1 MSNVK
6 NISDK
11 VFERAPNGEI
21 ITDADFVVI
30 GTGPSGA
37 TAARVLTDAGHEVAM
52 IEEGRWVKAEEFDGS
67 SFTAQKKCYREL
79 GTVAA
84 MGKNMIPI
92 IQGRCVGG
100 GSVINAA
107 IIWRMPEDV
116 FDRWLS
122 EFQTGEALS
131 WKEMEAAF
139 DVLESDLNVKPVSP
153 EVLGRNNSLLL
164 EGANKLGL
172 DSRIIARNERGCQ
185 GLAQCTSGCPVGAK
199 QSTDLTYVPWSIEK
213 GARLYHSCRA
223 DRIQVEQGRAKSVIA
238 RFEDPLTGEPR
249 GKLTINARKGIV
261 VCATPIQT
269 PCLLRRSGIGK
280 SSGHLGR
287 HFLGHPG
294 AGLICIYPDEVR
306 LWEGATQGWD
316 SEHYRKDW
324 KVKFEALG
332 MQPDLLTSRI
342 PGIGAEFKKNV
353 LEAGRMGN
361 VGCAVVCQAEGRVR
375 PLGKSAQISY
385 GLGDEDVFNLRRG
398 LKKIAEI
405 MVAAGAEYIIPNI
418 YGLPPKISKD
428 QLKLIDQAPLDPR
441 CYTLVLTHMFGTCR
455 MGPDPAKSVVGLDF
469 QVHDTKGVFILDSSI
484 FPSNLGV
491 NPQHTIMAVA
501 HVGAKKI
508 ASL

>member
-1 MSNVK
+1 MSNGK
-6 NISDK
+6 NIRDK
-11 VFERAPNGEI
+11 IFDRAPTGEI
-21 ITDADFVVI
+21 ITDADFAVI

-37 TAARVLTDAGHEVAM
+37 TAAKVLTDAGHSVAM
-52 IEEGRWVKAEEFDGS
+52 IEEGRWVKGEEFDGS

-79 GTVAA
+79 GTIAA

-107 IIWRMPEDV
+107 IIWCLPEDV
-116 FDRWLS
+116 FERWQT
-122 EFQTGEALS
+122 EFKVGEALA
-131 WKEMEAAF
+131 WKDLEKAF
-139 DVLESDLNVKPVSP
+139 EVLESDLHVQPVSS
-153 EVLGRNNSLLL
+153 EVMGRNNALLL

-172 DSRIIARNERGCQ
+172 ESRIIPRNECGCQ
-185 GLAQCTSGCPVGAK
+185 GLAQCTSGCPINAK
-199 QSTDLTYVPWSIEK
+199 QTTELTYVPWSLEK

-223 DRIQVEQGRAKSVIA
+223 DRIQVEQGRARAVLA

-249 GKLTINARKGIV
+249 GKLTVHARKGIV

-269 PCLLRRSGIGK
+269 PCLLWRSGIGK

-287 HFLGHPG
+287 HFTAHPG

-316 SEHYRKDW
+316 SEHFRKDW

-332 MQPDLLTSRI
+332 MHPDLLTSRI

-353 LEAGRMGN
+353 LDAGRMGN
-361 VGCAVVCQAEGRVR
+361 VGCAIVCQAEGRVK

-405 MVAAGAEYIIPNI
+405 MVAAGAESLVPNI
-418 YGLPPKISKD
+418 YGLPWKIGKNE
-428 QLKLIDQAPLDPR
+428 LKLLDDAPLDPK
-441 CYTLVLTHMFGTCR
+441 CYTLVMTHLFGTCR
-455 MGPDPAKSVVGLDF
+455 MGPDPNKSVVGLDF

-484 FPSNLGV
+484 FPTLLGV

-501 HVGAKKI
+501 QVGAKKI
-508 ASL
+508 AAL

>member
-1 MSNVK
+1 MSGNYIGRVW
-6 NISDK
+6 D
-11 VFERAPNGEI
+11 RAANGAI
-21 ITDADFVVI
+21 VADADYVVI

-37 TAARVLTDAGHEVAM
+37 TAAKVLTEAGHEVAM
-52 IEEGRWVKAEEFDGS
+52 LEEGRWVRAEEFDGS

-107 IIWRMPEDV
+107 IIWRMPRDV
-116 FDRWLS
+116 FERWVRDFQLS
-122 EFQTGEALS
+122 DALA

-139 DVLESDLNVKPVSP
+139 DLLESDLNVRPVAP
-153 EVLGRNNSLLL
+153 EVMGRHNALLL

-172 DSRIIARNERGCQ
+172 ESRIIPRNEKGCQ
-185 GLAQCTSGCPVGAK
+185 GLAQCTSGCPIKAK
-199 QSTDLTYVPWSIEK
+199 QSTDLIYVPWALEK

-223 DRIQVEQGRAKSVIA
+223 ERIQVETGRAVAVLA

-249 GKLTINARKGIV
+249 GTLTVRARKGIV
-261 VCATPIQT
+261 VCASPIQT
-269 PCLLRRSGIGK
+269 PCLLWRSGIGR
-280 SSGHLGR
+280 SSGHLGK
-287 HFLGHPG
+287 HFTGHPG

-316 SEHYRKDW
+316 SEHFRKEW

-332 MQPDLLTSRI
+332 MHPDLLTSRI

-353 LEAGRMGN
+353 LDAKRMGN
-361 VGCAVVCQAEGRVR
+361 VGCAMVSQAEGRVR
-375 PLGKSAQISY
+375 PMGKNAYVSFSVS
-385 GLGDEDVFNLRRG
+385 DEDVFNLRRG

-405 MVAAGAEYIIPNI
+405 MVAAGAESIVPNI
-418 YGLPPKISKD
+418 FGLPAKIGKD
-428 QLKLIDQAPLDPR
+428 QLKLFDDAPLDPQ
-441 CYTLVLTHMFGTCR
+441 CYTMVMTHMFGTCR
-455 MGPDPAKSVVGLDF
+455 INPDPKKGVVGPDF

-484 FPSNLGV
+484 FPTNLGV

-501 HVGAKKI
+501 QVGAKKI
-508 ASL
+508 ASQ

>member
-1 MSNVK
+1 MSSK

-11 VFERAPNGEI
+11 IFDRAPSGEI
-21 ITDADFVVI
+21 VTDADFVVI

-37 TAARVLTDAGHEVAM
+37 TAARVLTDAGFQVAM
-52 IEEGRWVKAEEFDGS
+52 IEEGRWVKGEEFDGS

-116 FDRWLS
+116 FERWQT
-122 EFQTGEALS
+122 EFLISDNALA
-131 WKEMEAAF
+131 WKEMEKAF
-139 DVLESDLNVKPVSP
+139 EVLESDLHVKPVSA
-153 EVLGRNNSLLL
+153 EVMGRNNSRLLD
-164 EGANKLGL
+164 GANKLGL
-172 DSRIIARNERGCQ
+172 ESRIIPRNERGCQ
-185 GLAQCTSGCPVGAK
+185 GLAQCTSGCPINAK
-199 QSTDLTYVPWSIEK
+199 MTTELTYVPWSMEK

-223 DRIQVEQGRAKSVIA
+223 DRIQVEQGRAKAVLA

-249 GKLTINARKGIV
+249 GTLTIHAKKGVV

-269 PCLLRRSGIGK
+269 PCLLSRSGIGK
-280 SSGHLGR
+280 TSGHLGR
-287 HFLGHPG
+287 HFTGHPG

-332 MQPDLLTSRI
+332 MHPDLLTSRI

-361 VGCAVVCQAEGRVR
+361 VGCAIVCQSEGTSSTCGGALKKSPRYSWR
-375 PLGKSAQISY
+375 PGRNISSRTFTGCRRKSART
-385 GLGDEDVFNLRRG
+385 N
-398 LKKIAEI
+398 
-405 MVAAGAEYIIPNI
+405 
-418 YGLPPKISKD
+418 
-428 QLKLIDQAPLDPR
+428 
-441 CYTLVLTHMFGTCR
+441 
-455 MGPDPAKSVVGLDF
+455 
-469 QVHDTKGVFILDSSI
+469 
-484 FPSNLGV
+484 
-491 NPQHTIMAVA
+491 
-501 HVGAKKI
+501 
-508 ASL
+508 

>member
-1 MSNVK
+1 MSGK
-6 NISDK
+6 NLSDR
-11 VFERAPNGEI
+11 VVERATNGGI
-21 ITDADFVVI
+21 VTDADYVVI

-37 TAARVLTDAGHEVAM
+37 TAAKVLTDAGHEVAM

-116 FDRWLS
+116 FERWVKDYQL
-122 EFQTGEALS
+122 GEALA
-131 WKEMEAAF
+131 WKDMEKAF
-139 DVLESDLNVKPVSP
+139 DVLESDLHVRPVAP
-153 EVLGRNNSLLL
+153 EVMGRNNSLLL

-172 DSRIIARNERGCQ
+172 ESRIIPRNERGCQ
-185 GLAQCTSGCPVGAK
+185 GLAQCTTGCPIRAK
-199 QSTDLTYVPWSIEK
+199 QSTDLIYVPWSLEK

-223 DRIQVEQGRAKSVIA
+223 ERILVEAGRAKSVFA
-238 RFEDPLTGEPR
+238 RFEDPLTAEPR
-249 GKLTINARKGIV
+249 GTLTMHARKGIV

-269 PCLLRRSGIGK
+269 PCLLWRSGIGR
-280 SSGHLGR
+280 SSGHLGK
-287 HFLGHPG
+287 HFTGHPG

-306 LWEGATQGWD
+306 MWEGATQGWD
-316 SEHYRKDW
+316 SEHFRKEW

-332 MQPDLLTSRI
+332 MHPDLLSSRI

-353 LEAGRMGN
+353 LDAKRMGN
-361 VGCAVVCQAEGRVR
+361 VGCAIVCQAEGSVR
-375 PLGKSAQISY
+375 PLGKNAYVSFSVS
-385 GLGDEDVFNLRRG
+385 DEDVFNLRRG

-405 MVAAGAEYIIPNI
+405 MVAAGAESIIPNI
-418 YGLPPKISKD
+418 FGLPPKISKD
-428 QLKLIDQAPLDPR
+428 ELNLLDNAPLDPQ
-441 CYTLVLTHMFGTCR
+441 CYTMVLTHMFGTCR
-455 MGPDPAKSVVGLDF
+455 MNPDPNKGVVGPDF

-484 FPSNLGV
+484 FPTHLGV